1 MISNRE
7 IVLEKDFH
15 EELSRKYKKKA
26 RHHPDGEIC
35 FKYQHGKHRP
45 YLKLNGE
52 IKYLKAEDASLV
64 SRLLR
69 KKIDNRILECIED
82 DLALLKDLQQRYKGA
97 EWIFGDKVIRDIE
110 QDIGKGF
117 KVYDYLAQQKKDVP
131 VKTKSAEFLADKKIH
146 KTPANVVVRSRAELV
161 IATFLEMKGINYVY
175 EKPLK
180 LYLKTVAPDFTIRRA
195 SDGKMIIW
203 EHFGMMDDPGYYE
216 SRMETLSD
224 YHHAGWLPYDNF
236 IATFGE
242 SNSPIDMT
250 IIETICETMLR

>member
-7 IVLEKDFH
+7 IILEKNFY

-64 SRLLR
+64 SRLLS
-69 KKIDNRILECIED
+69 KKIDNHIVECIED
-82 DLALLKDLQQRYKGA
+82 DLVLLKDLQQRYKGA
-97 EWIFGDKVIRDIE
+97 EWIFGDQVIRDIE
-110 QDIGKGF
+110 QNIGKGF
-117 KVYDYLAQQKKDVP
+117 KMSDYIDQQKGPVP
-131 VKTKSAEFLADKKIH
+131 VKTQSAEFLNDKKIH
-146 KTPANVVVRSRAELV
+146 KTPAGVTVRSKAELV
-161 IATFLEMKGINYVY
+161 IATFLEMKGVEYIY

-180 LYLKTVAPDFTIRRA
+180 LYMKTVAPDFTIRRA
-195 SDGKMIIW
+195 SDGKTIIW
-203 EHFGMMDDPGYYE
+203 EHFGMMDDPEYYE
-216 SRMETLSD
+216 SRMEVLSD
-224 YHHAGWLPYDNF
+224 YHHAGWLPYENF

-242 SNSPIDMT
+242 RNSPIDMT
-250 IIETICETMLR
+250 TLETICETMLR